1 MYHILQRLPW
11 CLFNSIF
18 RSSAQANIFYSN
30 MQIITVF
37 WWKNPDVDGHSVE
50 LIRDAVIDKCS
61 LFNKKCVIP
70 LGIYGCRNAHM
81 ENMIS

>member
-1 MYHILQRLPW
+1 MNKTGVYE
-11 CLFNSIF
+11 
-18 RSSAQANIFYSN
+18 
-30 MQIITVF
+30 IITVF

-50 LIRDAVIDKCS
+50 LIRDAVPDKRS

-70 LGIYGCRNAHM
+70 LRIYGSRNVQM